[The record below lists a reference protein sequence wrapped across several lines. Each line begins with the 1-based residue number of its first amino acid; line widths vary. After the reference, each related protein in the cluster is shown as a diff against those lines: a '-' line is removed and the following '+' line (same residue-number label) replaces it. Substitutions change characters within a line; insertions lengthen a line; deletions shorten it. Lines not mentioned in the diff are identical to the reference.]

1 MANYGVTDAGFVIKR
16 LNDLLR
22 EKRQRAVQLFQ
33 DLVQEEGD
41 VVDTSESSL
50 LGRLIALDVVGDAD
64 LWELGQ
70 DCWNSFDPNSA
81 TGISL
86 DNLVQYSG
94 ISRFNATPSTATGL
108 FVGNNGVLIPSGS
121 AVSDV
126 NTNNQFFVQGSVALS
141 PSQAS
146 GINVTV
152 VNVLNNTQYAI
163 TYTTSN
169 GLANTATYTSSA
181 SATNSE
187 ILNGLKAAIDL
198 NHPLLTA
205 TIPFGDGLVIWRV
218 DVFQVSNFSVS
229 AGLLINKVG
238 KLGQLTC
245 SVNGAV
251 EQEANTLNTILT
263 PVLGWDSVTN
273 PVAASPGRLTETDEE
288 LRIRFRNTKL
298 ERSSNILDSLYSA
311 LLNIPNVEEV
321 AIYENDTDVTDA
333 NGVSPHSFFPVIL
346 GGSSQVIAE
355 TIWRN
360 KPMGIS
366 SEGNTV
372 VTVTDSQGFTHDI
385 GFERPNPVTVYID
398 ITLSLD
404 TESLTPFPGDG
415 ADQIRAEIISYA
427 KANFGVG
434 RDIIYSR
441 LFTPINKIAG
451 HQVDSLF
458 IGTSP
463 APSGTS
469 NIAVAFN
476 EIGSFESVNIN
487 VTVV

>member
-1 MANYGVTDAGFVIKR
+1 MANYGVTDAGFVLKR
-16 LNDLLR
+16 LDDLLR

-33 DLVQEEGD
+33 DLVQGGD

-94 ISRFNATPSTATGL
+94 ISRFNAAPSTATGL

-181 SATNSE
+181 SATTSE
-187 ILNGLKAAIDL
+187 ILNGLKAVIDL

-205 TIPFGDGLVIWRV
+205 TIPFGDELAIWRT

-263 PVLGWDSVTN
+263 PVLGWDFVTN

-321 AIYENDTDVTDA
+321 AIYENDTDVVDA
-333 NGVSPHSFFPVIL
+333 NGVSPHSFFPVVL
-346 GGSSQVIAE
+346 GGSSQVITE

-372 VTVTDSQGFTHDI
+372 VTITDSQGFTHDI

-415 ADQIRAEIISYA
+415 ADQIKAEIISYA

-441 LFTPINKIAG
+441 LFTPINKVAG

-463 APSGTS
+463 APLGTS
-469 NIAVAFN
+469 NIPVAFN

-487 VTVV
+487 VTVA

>member
-22 EKRQRAVQLFQ
+22 DKRQRAVQLFQ
-33 DLVQEEGD
+33 DLVSSGD

-94 ISRFNATPSTATGL
+94 ISRFNAAPSTATGL

-181 SATNSE
+181 SATASE
-187 ILNGLKAAIDL
+187 ILNGLKAVIDL

-205 TIPFGDGLVIWRV
+205 TIPFGDELAIWRA

-263 PVLGWDSVTN
+263 PVLGWDFVTN
-273 PVAASPGRLTETDEE
+273 PVAASPGRLAETDEE

-311 LLNIPNVEEV
+311 LLNVPNVEEV
-321 AIYENDTDVTDA
+321 AIYENDTDVTDT
-333 NGVSPHSFFPVIL
+333 NGVSPHSFFPVVL

-415 ADQIRAEIISYA
+415 ADQIRSEIISYA
-427 KANFGVG
+427 KDNFGVG

-441 LFTPINKIAG
+441 LFTPMNKIAG

>member
-1 MANYGVTDAGFVIKR
+1 MANYGVTDAGFVLKR
-16 LNDLLR
+16 LDDLLR
-22 EKRQRAVQLFQ
+22 EKRQRAVALFTDLLQ
-33 DLVQEEGD
+33 DGD

-70 DCWNSFDPNSA
+70 DCWSSFDPNSA

-94 ISRFNATPSTATGL
+94 ISRFNAAHSTATGL
-108 FVGNNGVLIPSGS
+108 FVGKNGVLIPSGS

-146 GINVTV
+146 GIAVTV
-152 VNVLNNTQYAI
+152 VNVLNSTQYTI

-205 TIPFGDGLVIWRV
+205 TIPFGDEIAIWRA

-229 AGLLINKVG
+229 AGLLIGKVG

-263 PVLGWDSVTN
+263 PVLGWDFVTN

-321 AIYENDTDVTDA
+321 AIYENDTDVVDA

-372 VTVTDSQGFTHDI
+372 VTITDSQGFTHDI

-398 ITLSLD
+398 ITLSID

-441 LFTPINKIAG
+441 LFTPINKVAG

-469 NIAVAFN
+469 NIPVAFN